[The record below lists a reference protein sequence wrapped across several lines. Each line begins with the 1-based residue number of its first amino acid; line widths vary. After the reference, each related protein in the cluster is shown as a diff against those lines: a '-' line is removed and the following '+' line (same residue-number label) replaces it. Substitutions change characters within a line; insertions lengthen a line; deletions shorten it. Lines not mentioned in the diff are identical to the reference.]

1 MVKFKGRKTMAKKVF
16 SIFFLFTLLCLTQAF
31 GQEQAPQIIK
41 LATLAPAGTT
51 WMKVAEEF
59 SDYVEKKVNGRIK
72 FKWYTGGVVG
82 DEPDMIR
89 KIQMGQLHG
98 AGLSGMG
105 LGRIVPEVRV
115 LELPLIFNSYDEID
129 YVLKKLEKPLSDLF
143 EKHGYKL
150 MGWAEQGFIYVFLN
164 KDVRTFEDLH
174 GVKMWV
180 WSGDNFAMEIFKSV
194 EALKPIPIAVPEV
207 LVSLQTKLIDAFY
220 NTPLGAAG
228 LQWYPYVKYYVD
240 IPFTYGTGA
249 VVVDKKS
256 YDALS
261 QDIKDAIAEG
271 ASIVLPKLKELTRKD
286 NEQLLK
292 EFQKSGIKPI
302 KLTQEAEGQLREK
315 VKQARVNLI
324 DVQFPEWLLTGVLQS
339 VYEYRQMKK

>member
-1 MVKFKGRKTMAKKVF
+1 MAKKVF
-16 SIFFLFTLLCLTQAF
+16 SILFLSTLLCLTQAF
-31 GQEQAPQIIK
+31 SEEQTPQIIK
-41 LATLAPAGTT
+41 LATLAPEGTT
-51 WMKVAEEF
+51 WMKIAREF
-59 SDYVEKKVNGRIK
+59 SDYVEKKVNGKIK
-72 FKWYTGGVVG
+72 FKWYSGGVVG

-98 AGLSGMG
+98 AGFSGMG

-129 YVLKKLEKPLSDLF
+129 YVLKKLEKPFSELF

-164 KDVRTFEDLH
+164 KEVHTFEDLQ

-180 WSGDNFAMEIFKSV
+180 WSGDNFAMEIFKSIG
-194 EALKPIPIAVPEV
+194 ALNPIPITVPEV

-240 IPFTYGTGA
+240 VPFTYGTGA

-261 QDIKDAIAEG
+261 QDIKDAINEG
-271 ASIVLPKLKELTRKD
+271 ASMVLPKLKELTRRD
-286 NEQLLK
+286 NEQFLK
-292 EFQKSGIKPI
+292 EFQKSGMKPI
-302 KLTQEAEGQLREK
+302 KLTQEAENQLREK
-315 VKQARVNLI
+315 VKQAHFNLTG
-324 DVQFPEWLLTGVLQS
+324 VQFPEWLLTGVLQS